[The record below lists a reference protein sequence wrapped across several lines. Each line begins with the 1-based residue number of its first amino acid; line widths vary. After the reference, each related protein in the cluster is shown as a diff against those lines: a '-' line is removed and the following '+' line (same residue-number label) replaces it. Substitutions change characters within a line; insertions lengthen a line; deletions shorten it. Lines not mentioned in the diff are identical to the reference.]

1 MKKSGES
8 MRVRGK
14 VVYGNGARVVC
25 LGVLAGAGLALGQQ
39 QYAIST
45 IAGGAPPATPAAATG
60 TSVGEP
66 RRVTMDSAGNLY
78 FSSLN
83 CVFKVSGGTLTLIAG
98 NSRAGYSGD
107 GGAAVHAQLNS
118 PAGLAFDQNGDL
130 FIADAGN
137 NVVREVTP
145 NGIIQTVAGN
155 GTIGYSG
162 DQGPATQA
170 QLHTP
175 SGVAVD
181 GSGDLY
187 IADTANNVIRE
198 VTAGIIVTFAGDG
211 YANYYGDANGTGC
224 STASPCAV
232 TPTQAEFHGPED
244 VAVGPNGGIY
254 IVDTVNAYIR
264 EVIGGAVNFVAGSGT
279 VGYSGDG
286 GSATAPTTTNGGGV
300 ALYDPQA
307 IAFDSAGNY
316 YIADTGNNRIREV
329 NTKGI
334 INTVAG
340 NGNPGFAGD
349 GGPAGNA
356 ELNQPTGV
364 FVDSQGNIYIADN
377 LNNRV
382 RKVSSSGTITTV
394 AGNGLFSYSGDGG
407 PSTAAQL
414 NAPAG
419 VAAGAPGTLFIS
431 DTQNA
436 VARIVN
442 QSGISSVGGGSFVT
456 PRGMATD
463 AAGNAFVADYQ
474 ANVVWRIG
482 TDGSVTK
489 FAGTGT
495 LGYGGD
501 GGAAASAQLNAPTA
515 VAVDT
520 AGDVFIDDFGN
531 QRIRE
536 VTTAGIINTVAG
548 NGSQGYSGDGGPA
561 TNASLNQAQGIA
573 VDASGNLYIADTANN
588 VIREVTT
595 NGMIRTIAGTGTFG
609 YSGDGGPAINA
620 QLTGPPA
627 IAVDAAGNIYFIDGT
642 TWIRKI
648 SSNGTIATI
657 AGNGSLGYSGDAGL
671 ATKAQLNS
679 PTALAIDSSGNVDL
693 ADTGNSAIRRLQPV
707 SANMTISAV
716 TNAASNQQ
724 GAIAPGDI
732 VVLYGSGLG
741 PSQAQSYQVGARGL
755 VPTNLAGTAVLFNGM
770 PGPVLYA
777 SPTQVSAVAPFEL
790 TGQTVQIAV
799 QSQNQISVPVSV
811 PLQAAAPGIF
821 TTNESGQGQA
831 VAFNQD
837 QSLNAA
843 TNPAAQGSQL
853 ILYLTGGGQMPNST
867 DGSFA
872 ARPLPLIPLPV
883 SVTIGGQTAQVNY
896 AGAATGQVAGM
907 VEIAVQVPSGVQPGG
922 AVPVTVTIGGVSAQ
936 SGVTVA
942 ISQ

>member
-1 MKKSGES
+1 MRKSGEN
-8 MRVRGK
+8 MRARRRV
-14 VVYGNGARVVC
+14 ARVVC
-25 LGVLAGAGLALGQQ
+25 LGVLAGAGLAFGQQ

-45 IAGGAPPATPAAATG
+45 VAGGAPPATPAVATG
-60 TSVGEP
+60 ISVGEA

-83 CVFKVSGGTLTLIAG
+83 SVFKVNAGGTLTLIAG

-107 GGAAVHAQLNS
+107 GGPATQAQLTA
-118 PAGLAFDQNGDL
+118 PAGLTFDQSGDL
-130 FIADAGN
+130 YIADAGN

-155 GTIGYSG
+155 GTIGYTG

-181 GSGDLY
+181 SSDNLY

-198 VTAGIIVTFAGDG
+198 VTGGIIVTFAGDG
-211 YANYYGDANGTGC
+211 YANYYGDDNGPSCT
-224 STASPCAV
+224 TASPCAV
-232 TPTQAEFHGPED
+232 PPTRAEFHGPED
-244 VAVGPNGGIY
+244 VTVGANGGIY
-254 IVDTVNAYIR
+254 IVDTGNSYIR
-264 EVIGGAVNFVAGSGT
+264 VVAGGAVSFVAGSGA

-286 GSATAPTTTNGGGV
+286 GSATAAASAIGGGV
-300 ALYDPQA
+300 QLYDPQS

-316 YIADTGNNRIREV
+316 YIADTGNNRIRKV

-334 INTVAG
+334 ISTVAG
-340 NGNPGFAGD
+340 NGTPGFAGD
-349 GGPAGNA
+349 GGPATSA

-364 FVDSQGNIYIADN
+364 FVDSQGNLYIADN

-382 RKVSSSGTITTV
+382 RKVSSSGTISTV
-394 AGNGLFSYSGDGG
+394 AGNGTLSYSGDGG
-407 PSTAAQL
+407 PAIAAQL
-414 NAPAG
+414 NAPSG
-419 VAAGAPGTLFIS
+419 VALGAPGTLFIS
-431 DTQNA
+431 DSQNG

-442 QSGISSVGGGSFVT
+442 QAGISSIGHGSLVM

-463 AAGNAFVADYQ
+463 AAENAYVADSQ
-474 ANVVWRIG
+474 ANLVWRIG

-501 GGAAASAQLNAPTA
+501 GGPAASAQLNAPTA

-520 AGDVFIDDFGN
+520 AGDVFIADFGN

-536 VTTAGIINTVAG
+536 VTTAGTINTVAG

-561 TNASLNQAQGIA
+561 ANASLNQAQGIA
-573 VDASGNLYIADTANN
+573 VDSSGNLYIADTGNN
-588 VIREVTT
+588 VIREVTA
-595 NGMIRTIAGTGTFG
+595 NGTINTIAGTGSFG

-627 IAVDAAGNIYFIDGT
+627 VAVDAGGNIYFIDGT
-642 TWIRKI
+642 TWIRMI
-648 SSNGTIATI
+648 LPNGTISTI
-657 AGNGSLGYSGDAGL
+657 AGNGSLGYSGDAGI

-679 PTALAIDSSGNVDL
+679 PTALAVDSSGDIYI
-693 ADTGNSAIRRLQPV
+693 ADTGNNSIRRLQPV
-707 SANMTISAV
+707 AAGVTVSAV

-724 GAIAPGDI
+724 GAIAPGEI

-741 PSQAQSYQVGARGL
+741 PSQAQSYQLGANGL
-755 VPTNLAGTAVLFNGM
+755 VPTNVGGTSVVFNGV

-777 SPTQVSAVAPFEL
+777 SPTQVSAIVPFEL
-790 TGQTVQIAV
+790 VGQTVQVAV
-799 QSQNQISVPVSV
+799 EIQNQIAAPVSV
-811 PLQAAAPGIF
+811 ALQAAAPGIF

-837 QSLNAA
+837 YSQNAA
-843 TNPAAQGSQL
+843 ANPAAQGSQL
-853 ILYLTGGGQMPNST
+853 VLYLTGGGQMSNST

-872 ARPLPLIPLPV
+872 APPLPLIPLPV
-883 SVTIGGQTAQVNY
+883 SVNIGGATAQVKY
-896 AGAATGQVAGM
+896 AGAAPGQVAGL
-907 VEIAVQVPSGVQPGG
+907 VEIAVEVPSGIQAGS
-922 AVPVTVTIGGVSAQ
+922 AVPVAVTIGGTAAQ

-942 ISQ
+942 IGQ